1 MKKLAVAILALAMV
15 AAAAF
20 YYLTSPER
28 LSAEQVA
35 LIPDGRAAEGEAV
48 FWAGGCGSCHAAPGA
63 KGGDK
68 LLLAGG
74 LELKTPFGT
83 FVAPNI
89 STDTTNGIGNW
100 SIADFA
106 NAMLKGVAPDG
117 SHYYPAFPYASYARM
132 NYQDIADLFAFMK
145 TLPAIEKKAPDHQL
159 GFPFNIRR
167 GLGLWKHLN
176 VSPDPVIQTQL
187 ANQQVRRG
195 QYLVEGPGH
204 CGECHTPRDPMGGL
218 VLGKWL
224 AGAPAATG
232 DGFVPNL
239 TDGDKG
245 LSDWS
250 IEDIAYYLESG
261 FTPDYDSV
269 GGEMVSVQENMARLT
284 AEDRTAIAA
293 YLKAIPAQASAR

>member
-1 MKKLAVAILALAMV
+1 MKKLAVAILALAIV
-15 AAAAF
+15 AAAVF
-20 YYLTSPER
+20 YFLTAPER
-28 LSAEQVA
+28 LSDAQIA
-35 LIPDGRAAEGEAV
+35 LLPEGRAAEGEMV

-63 KGGDK
+63 KGDDK
-68 LLLAGG
+68 LLLGGG

-89 STDTTNGIGNW
+89 SSDETNGIGGW
-100 SIADFA
+100 SVVEFA

-117 SHYYPAFPYASYARM
+117 RHYYPAFPYASYARM
-132 NYQDIADLFAFMK
+132 NYQDIADLFTFMK
-145 TLPAIEKKAPDHQL
+145 TLPAIEAKAPDHQL

-176 VSPDPVIQTQL
+176 VSPNPVIQTQL

-195 QYLVEGPGH
+195 QYLVEGPAH

-218 VLGKWL
+218 DLAKWL
-224 AGAPAATG
+224 GGAPAATG
-232 DGFVPNL
+232 EGFVPNL
-239 TDGDKG
+239 TDGAKG
-245 LSDWS
+245 LGAWS
-250 IEDIAYYLESG
+250 VEDIAYYLESG
-261 FTPDYDSV
+261 FTPEYDSV

-293 YLKAIPAQASAR
+293 YLKAVPLQNSER